1 MVLIHFRIRE
11 EETKYLVGSFFILN
25 LLVDFMNPFF
35 FLKFYPP
42 LLCFGF
48 LWVALSS
55 FDWRALLR
63 FLLQNYD
70 THRGGEECLTKE
82 R

>member
-35 FLKFYPP
+35 FLKFFPP
-42 LLCFGF
+42 F
-48 LWVALSS
+48 
-55 FDWRALLR
+55 ALLR
-63 FLLQNYD
+63 IPLGCFEFVRLACVASVSTTELR
-70 THRGGEECLTKE
+70 HA
-82 R
+82 